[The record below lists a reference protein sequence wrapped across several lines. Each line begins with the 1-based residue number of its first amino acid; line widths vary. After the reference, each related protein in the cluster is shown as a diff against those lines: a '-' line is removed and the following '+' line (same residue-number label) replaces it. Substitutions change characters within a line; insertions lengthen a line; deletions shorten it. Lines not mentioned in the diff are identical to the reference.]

1 MGVYWDSSA
10 EIITTNN
17 KNASEIFSW
26 LESYRD
32 TNTNLMRLNK
42 KDCSIIFS
50 SEGYGS
56 FGCIEEDSNS
66 GNLFPNICKNFK
78 IPILCHERVLPCQ
91 GQGYGFFTVFGRW
104 EDGTIRS
111 YKEIVYEDYD
121 GNTPA
126 EPWWVD
132 SVQIVNIPIKLLT
145 NELNDIMRRALDA
158 GKKVISSR
166 FWDNNEGE
174 YYYRNIFLENC
185 IEEDED
191 RVGEIFDEELSRF
204 CTWSVD
210 FNIFDAQIENE
221 YECNDDTNIS
231 EIAKLPEGINYNSI
245 RLVFSN
251 KIQT

>member
-1 MGVYWDSSA
+1 M
-10 EIITTNN
+10 
-17 KNASEIFSW
+17 
-26 LESYRD
+26 
-32 TNTNLMRLNK
+32 
-42 KDCSIIFS
+42 
-50 SEGYGS
+50 
-56 FGCIEEDSNS
+56 
-66 GNLFPNICKNFK
+66 
-78 IPILCHERVLPCQ
+78 
-91 GQGYGFFTVFGRW
+91 
-104 EDGTIRS
+104 
-111 YKEIVYEDYD
+111 
-121 GNTPA
+121 
-126 EPWWVD
+126 D

-145 NELNDIMRRALDA
+145 NELNDIIRRALDA
-158 GKKVISSR
+158 GKKVKSSR
-166 FWDNNEGE
+166 CWDNNEGE

-221 YECNDDTNIS
+221 YEGNDDTNTS